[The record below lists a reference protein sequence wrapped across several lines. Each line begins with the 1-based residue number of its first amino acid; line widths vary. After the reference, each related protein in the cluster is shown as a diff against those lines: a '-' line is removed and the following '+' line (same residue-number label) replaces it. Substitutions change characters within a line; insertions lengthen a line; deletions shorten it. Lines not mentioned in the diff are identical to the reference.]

1 MRTALKLGVFLFTLW
16 MGSGLAT
23 SITIQ
28 TSPSGLQFSVD
39 GAPSQ
44 TAPQALDLS
53 QGSHTIVVASPQAGG
68 SGTQYVFT
76 SCGEGG
82 AGCHLST
89 VGASPAAYTA
99 SFNTQYQLTT
109 MASPPAGGT

>member
-39 GAPSQ
+39 GGPSQ
-44 TAPQALDLS
+44 TAPQTLDLS
-53 QGSHTIVVASPQAGG
+53 QGSHTIAVASPQAGG

-76 SCGEGG
+76 SWSDGG
-82 AGCHLST
+82 AASHSIT
-89 VGASPAAYTA
+89 VGTSPATYTA
-99 SFNTQYQLTT
+99 SFKRSEEHTSELQSL
-109 MASPPAGGT
+109 